1 VWANEFKMNVLY
13 YIDFNIH
20 IVQYDFMRGCFFS
33 LSNRSP
39 YIISFFSL
47 LYHEISSH
55 DSISVLLFQ
64 MEQLYI
70 EVLYTI
76 KYKVGLSSNQTS
88 QYQEELYSY
97 AQRAFKVSNDVHRR
111 YLSIASEEKVS

>member
-1 VWANEFKMNVLY
+1 
-13 YIDFNIH
+13 
-20 IVQYDFMRGCFFS
+20 
-33 LSNRSP
+33 
-39 YIISFFSL
+39 
-47 LYHEISSH
+47 
-55 DSISVLLFQ
+55 

-111 YLSIASEEKVS
+111 YLSIASEEKVSSLLGAILLCARAGAISFMTCFCRLLGS